1 MKALSENMNNDLAAV
16 NQRAEQSAAEQAS
29 MPDMSALT
37 TITGTIHS
45 MGMSKSKRQAN
56 LLAARMGVLSLPEDE
71 KLSPEDLSAT
81 MIQRA

>member
-16 NQRAEQSAAEQAS
+16 NQRAEQSAADNAA

-45 MGMSKSKRQAN
+45 MGMS
-56 LLAARMGVLSLPEDE
+56 
-71 KLSPEDLSAT
+71 
-81 MIQRA
+81 